1 MRKIHTAV
9 LAALVFAG
17 FAVTSQAVQAET
29 LVCKGGIVSIGDTVG
44 EVLHKCGEP
53 AYKTQREKGYVS
65 QSTTGYREKTFAS
78 VTVDD
83 WTYNFG
89 PNEFQYRLLL
99 ENGSVSRIESLNY
112 GY

>member
-9 LAALVFAG
+9 LATLVFAG

-65 QSTTGYREKTFAS
+65 QSTPGYREKSFAS

-99 ENGSVSRIESLNY
+99 ENGTVSRIESLNY